1 MIEKYFLL
9 GYPISTSTQ
18 KTVSKL
24 IFKKRN
30 TTKIELF
37 FVKENISV
45 QTGPNIQPKSIWR
58 FTTKLN

>member
-9 GYPISTSTQ
+9 EYPISTSTQ

-37 FVKENISV
+37 VVKENISV
-45 QTGPNIQPKSIWR
+45 QTGPNIQPKSI
-58 FTTKLN
+58 

>member
-37 FVKENISV
+37 VVKENISV
-45 QTGPNIQPKSIWR
+45 QTGPNIQPKS
-58 FTTKLN
+58 N